1 MKRDWVTGFD
11 PLLDWVAMK
20 TTLSGTVVMTEYT
33 LMPVGV
39 IFLIVLKESGETRSE

>member
-33 LMPVGV
+33 LMPQLASLQVAV
-39 IFLIVLKESGETRSE
+39 